1 MKINRTMRTL
11 VAGACLALTTCGAVA
26 DPADAAS
33 ALAEARQK
41 LDAAAKRFAELSAV
55 RDENVLESAEE
66 RAFLGIILQPVPAD
80 ADSGGLAVMG
90 VSPGSGAER
99 AGLSVGDI
107 VTRINDADLTI
118 ADEPMLALRTAM
130 DAVSAGDVVTVGVMR
145 DGVDSV
151 LDVETDGRQIR
162 RMVRIGL
169 AGGADGGDTAALTW
183 SDDTGLLVNEF
194 DFDIRSLAKRLDEKF
209 RGHGAAF
216 ATPVRPTMH
225 LVDVGEALGEYF
237 GVTSGALVI
246 NAGDDHPLRPG
257 DVVQAIG
264 EDVVRTAADA
274 YRLLQRL
281 GAPASAQVVR
291 RQAMTTVEITPGATP
306 ATGQIER
313 QVIRMRR

>member
-1 MKINRTMRTL
+1 MRCCCGSCTNCATMTWRHGVHVKINRTMCTL

-33 ALAEARQK
+33 ALVEARQK

-99 AGLSVGDI
+99 ARLSVGDI

-162 RMVRIGL
+162 RMVRI
-169 AGGADGGDTAALTW
+169 
-183 SDDTGLLVNEF
+183 
-194 DFDIRSLAKRLDEKF
+194 
-209 RGHGAAF
+209 
-216 ATPVRPTMH
+216 
-225 LVDVGEALGEYF
+225 
-237 GVTSGALVI
+237 
-246 NAGDDHPLRPG
+246 
-257 DVVQAIG
+257 
-264 EDVVRTAADA
+264 
-274 YRLLQRL
+274 
-281 GAPASAQVVR
+281 
-291 RQAMTTVEITPGATP
+291 
-306 ATGQIER
+306 
-313 QVIRMRR
+313 